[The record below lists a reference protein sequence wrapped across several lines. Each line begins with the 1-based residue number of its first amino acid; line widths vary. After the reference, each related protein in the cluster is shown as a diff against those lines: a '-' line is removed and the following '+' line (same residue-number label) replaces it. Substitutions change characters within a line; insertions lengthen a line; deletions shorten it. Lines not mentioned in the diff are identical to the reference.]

1 MLTVVAV
8 LKAKQ
13 GSEKE
18 MEDALTAIVPK
29 VATEEGTLAYV
40 LHRAKKEPGKFLMYE
55 KYPDKDALNRHS
67 ATPHFMEL
75 FGAIAPLLDGNPT
88 IEIFEEI
95 AAIPAKG

>member
-8 LKAKQ
+8 LNAKQ

-18 MEDALTAIVPK
+18 MGDALAGIVPK
-29 VATEEGTLAYV
+29 IEAEEGTLAYV
-40 LHRAKKEPGKFLMYE
+40 VHRAKKEPGKFLIYE
-55 KYPDKDALNRHS
+55 KYRDKESLNIHS
-67 ATPHFMEL
+67 ATPYFMEL
-75 FGAIAPLLDGNPT
+75 FGTIGPLIDGNPT